1 MAGLSVLID
10 RTGCSFEPEWDLRI
24 GSNVFTQLERALPPM
39 GCLFISLFH
48 YLSLCET
55 SFSYVY
61 EMRAVAHSRRA
72 SSYPHGREHLPSK
85 QVHSRM

>member
-1 MAGLSVLID
+1 
-10 RTGCSFEPEWDLRI
+10 
-24 GSNVFTQLERALPPM
+24 M

-48 YLSLCET
+48 YLSLYET